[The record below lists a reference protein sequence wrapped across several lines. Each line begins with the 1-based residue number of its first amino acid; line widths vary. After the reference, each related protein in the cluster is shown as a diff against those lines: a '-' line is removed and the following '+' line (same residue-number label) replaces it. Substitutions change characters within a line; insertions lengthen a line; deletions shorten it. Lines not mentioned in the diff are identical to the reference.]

1 MNTRSPAAVDDDQS
15 TVVLTVVPVVLV
27 DVHCGCL
34 RGGACDTQCGATKAG
49 RVTAI
54 PVASPRFSARTM
66 PIAAADAAERLRSGG
81 RPSAVMGPC
90 SAMTPPRRG
99 RVYRSSRPMPAL
111 NVPWRLPV
119 GRASNLHQRRNIEDA
134 MALRAHERYPAPI
147 KKRRIRSKKTH
158 QVNAF
163 FCLIKP
169 LPLICFSFYF
179 ASRLR

>member
-1 MNTRSPAAVDDDQS
+1 MSTCNPAAVADDQL
-15 TVVLTVVPVVLV
+15 TVVLSEAAAALV
-27 DVHCGCL
+27 ELYCGCL
-34 RGGACDTQCGATKAG
+34 RSGVCDTRRGATKAG
-49 RVTAI
+49 GEMTI
-54 PVASPRFSARTM
+54 PMASPGFSARTM
-66 PIAAADAAERLRSGG
+66 PATATEAAKLLRSDR
-81 RPSAVMGPC
+81 RPSTVNGAC
-90 SAMTPPRRG
+90 TTMTPPRRG

-179 ASRLR
+179 DSRLR